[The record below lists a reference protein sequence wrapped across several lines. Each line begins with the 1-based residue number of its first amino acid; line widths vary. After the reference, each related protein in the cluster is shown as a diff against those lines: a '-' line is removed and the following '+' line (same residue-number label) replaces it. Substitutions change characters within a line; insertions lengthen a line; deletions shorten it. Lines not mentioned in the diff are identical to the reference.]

1 MGRGIVQSEKTRIS
15 WMMILVPTQCDYLII
30 GGGSSGAVLARRL
43 AERYTGRIILLEAG
57 KPDEGDPAAVDLAR
71 LDEQT
76 SDYDWGFQASPL
88 KGAPP
93 VLKYARA
100 KLLGGCANHNDC
112 AFIRPPDSDFAEWE
126 RLGAKGWNAAA
137 MAQYWQRIT
146 QTITIE
152 TAPCHAASRSFIEAG
167 LELGLSEV
175 DFSRE
180 VREGVG
186 LFPLNA
192 RGRLRQ
198 SSSIAYLH
206 PLAGLPKHLEVW
218 TQCMASRLII
228 EKGRAVGAETS
239 RGQIRAARAV
249 VLACGSIQTPQ
260 LMMVSGLGPA
270 RHLKEHGIAVQAD
283 LPHLGQ
289 HLRDHVAA
297 PVVWETH
304 ERVTGWE
311 ICPFEATMMLKLEPD
326 APAPDILFHFGLRV
340 REKYADNPRLAT
352 DGPAVKASPNVTR
365 AKSEGEVRLSGPSMR
380 DKPVIDLNYFS
391 DPSDLSLLLRAMRLT
406 RKLGGTEAMRKL
418 CRAEIHP
425 GPSVQSDEE
434 WRDYVLSVCETV
446 YHPCGTAGIGRV
458 VTPDL
463 RVMGVDGL
471 FIADASVF
479 PALITVNINSAVM
492 MVAEKAADCILS
504 AQELAQPAS

>member
-1 MGRGIVQSEKTRIS
+1 MHSTA
-15 WMMILVPTQCDYLII
+15 CDYLII
-30 GGGSSGAVLARRL
+30 GGGSAGAVVARRL
-43 AERYTGRIILLEAG
+43 AEKSRGRIILLEAG
-57 KPDEGDPAAVDLAR
+57 KADEGDPAAVDLAR

-76 SDYDWGFQASPL
+76 AAYDWGFTASPL

-93 VLKYARA
+93 LLRYARA

-112 AFIRPPDSDFAEWE
+112 AFIRPPDSDFDEWE
-126 RLGAKGWNAAA
+126 RLGARGWNASA
-137 MAQYWQRIT
+137 MAPYWQRIT
-146 QTITIE
+146 ETITIE
-152 TAPCHAASRSFIEAG
+152 TAPCHAASRRFIEAG
-167 LELGLSEV
+167 LELGLQEI
-175 DFSRE
+175 DFSQE

-192 RGRLRQ
+192 KGRLRQ
-198 SSSIAYLH
+198 SSSVAYLH
-206 PLAGLPKHLEVW
+206 PLGDLPKHLEVW
-218 TQCMASRLII
+218 TECMAQRLIT
-228 EKGRAVGAETS
+228 ENGRAVGAVTS
-239 RGQIRAARAV
+239 RGEIRAARAV

-270 RHLKEHGIAVQAD
+270 EHLKSHGIGVLAD

-304 ERVTGWE
+304 EPVSGWE
-311 ICPFEATMMLKLEPD
+311 ICPFEATMMLTLEPD

-352 DGPAVKASPNVTR
+352 NGPAVKASPNVTR
-365 AKSEGEVRLSGPSMR
+365 ARSEGEVRLSGPAMT
-380 DKPVIDLNYFS
+380 DKPLIALNYFS
-391 DPSDLSLLLRAMRLT
+391 DPSDLSLLIRAMRLT
-406 RKLGGTEAMRKL
+406 RKLGETEALRKL

-425 GPSVQSDEE
+425 GPAVQTDDD
-434 WRDYVLSVCETV
+434 WRDYVLGVCETV

-458 VTPDL
+458 VTPEL
-463 RVMGVDGL
+463 KVMGVDGL

-479 PALITVNINSAVM
+479 PSLITVNINSAVM
-492 MVAEKAADCILS
+492 MTAEKAADCILS
-504 AQELAQPAS
+504 G